1 MTPGLRTHK
10 AASLRVAIAE
20 GLPSEMWDVTREI
33 VSVQSTNPRK
43 GDATTLMWSVCA
55 EADRELKTLII
66 QVRPFSQGMN
76 DDQLKKFYSKFG
88 FEEIQADPC
97 LMARSP
103 ELSRIASQ
111 H

>member
-20 GLPSEMWDVTREI
+20 GLPSEMWNVTREI
-33 VSVQSTNPRK
+33 LDVHSTNPRK
-43 GDATTLMWSVCA
+43 GHATALLHEVCV
-55 EADRELKTLII
+55 EADNWWMTLIV
-66 QVRPFSQGMN
+66 QVRPFDDGMTLE
-76 DDQLKKFYSKFG
+76 QLARWYSRFG
-88 FEEIQADPC
+88 FNVVQESPC

-103 ELSRIASQ
+103 QPPKIERI